1 MEPENQTT
9 SAPPPA
15 VPPRPKNRRL
25 FILIFSIFAIILI
38 IIGVFIKKQE
48 PNNVVRSDEVTLTKD
63 GYSLIWNKETRET
76 TVTKGNEQ
84 VASFKLY
91 RTPREMY
98 AYPPRNILLI
108 AVGEKHEEM
117 SNGFEPRDW
126 YLSIP
131 TPNNNKSL
139 LHYVFSEEKFD
150 MGNETRPEL
159 LSSRLEPIR
168 FSPDGKY
175 IFAAH
180 SFWEGFDPVIISTEN
195 FNRIKVDSSDVH
207 FIYTYWHPS
216 LAEKCILDINVMGM
230 YGPEFKIEKIENDI
244 FAFEK
249 FKLPESFKILDF
261 DSDKTTVEW
270 NKDCSGKI
278 TFIAINADS
287 NKELTKT
294 YKFNLEKKSLIE
306 TVKE

>member
-9 SAPPPA
+9 L
-15 VPPRPKNRRL
+15 PKTKSRKP
-25 FILIFSIFAIILI
+25 FILIFSLFAIILI
-38 IIGVFIKKQE
+38 LVITGIFIKKQKL
-48 PNNVVRSDEVTLTKD
+48 NNVVRSDEVTLAKD

-76 TVTKGNEQ
+76 TVTKENEQ
-84 VASFKLY
+84 IASFKLY

-98 AYPPRNILLI
+98 VYSPGNILLI

-117 SNGFEPRDW
+117 LNGFEPRDW
-126 YLSIP
+126 YLSTP
-131 TPNNNKSL
+131 TPNNKKGL

-159 LSSRLEPIR
+159 LSSKLDPIR

-180 SFWEGFDPVIISTEN
+180 GFWEGFDPIIISTEN
-195 FNRIKVDSSDVH
+195 FNKIKVDSSEVH
-207 FIYTYWHPS
+207 FVHTYWHPT
-216 LAEKCILDINVMGM
+216 LAEKCILDINGMGM
-230 YGPEFKIEKIENDI
+230 YGPEIKIEKIENDI
-244 FAFEK
+244 FTFEK
-249 FKLPESFKILDF
+249 LKLPESLKVLDF

-270 NKDCSGKI
+270 NKDCSGEI
-278 TFIAINADS
+278 TLVVTNTDS
-287 NKELTKT
+287 KKT

-306 TVKE
+306 TDKK